1 MKLTLLT
8 LIFTISVGSAWG
20 QIAQSHP
27 EYCGL
32 PENANPPLPDITAS
46 VDPNGRSV
54 LYVGHGSTAI
64 ALTLPDYYMS
74 EISQVCPLP
83 DERMVVF
90 AQMPPNVTVLY
101 VVAHASI
108 VDSLWVYHPVIS
120 PNQRWI
126 AFTKWYPYYVQGSGE
141 IMLYDFSKTPAQNQP
156 PADSVHPNDPK
167 IDAGT
172 IIFPP
177 GHENFAGSNIVDTPS
192 DQIIHDVGTLHW
204 ALDSR
209 AIVFKDVV
217 DKDAGIAVVKLDERG
232 NPSVFRRALTRA
244 DICGRG
250 TPTTNASAWAL
261 NEAEFGS
268 NGAIRLTV
276 RSLSSDPTRVGSQ
289 DERCTEQVLELGQ
302 ADFQPMAPEIHVK
315 PTYPA
320 PTEEDLRLN
329 RLPRKDRK
337 VQNQ

>member
-141 IMLYDFSKTPAQNQP
+141 IMLYDLSKTPAQNQP

-177 GHENFAGSNIVDTPS
+177 GHENFAGSNIVDTPP

-261 NEAEFGS
+261 NEAEDVLRAELVLDVGVDAAQIGGLLDVIRVAAGLAAELRQLVAHIDLRRVDADADRVDRHR
-268 NGAIRLTV
+268 GAAR
-276 RSLSSDPTRVGSQ
+276 
-289 DERCTEQVLELGQ
+289 VLE
-302 ADFQPMAPEIHVK
+302 
-315 PTYPA
+315 
-320 PTEEDLRLN
+320 RLIE
-329 RLPRKDRK
+329 
-337 VQNQ
+337 